1 MDSKSLPRHY
11 VPITRLLFVILVA
24 CPPHVVLGENKSS
37 NASFNSSDHMDEK
50 EQDFIKWVARVGNQ
64 FYSGSYSGDQVGK
77 NRLSGIKSVGYTLTV
92 GKSGSGAQFLTVQDA
107 VDAVP
112 KHNSQRIII
121 QIGPGIYKEKVH
133 VPSSKPYITF
143 QGAGASSTTITWHDT
158 EASTGALAK
167 SASVSIDSRGF
178 IARDMTFEN
187 SASAPPIGST
197 DRQAVALMIAGD
209 QAAFYNCNFVGHQDT
224 LYDYKGR
231 HYFEE
236 CLIQGSV
243 DFICGNGQSLYKKC
257 ELRTVLRSTQSLTA
271 QKRAKP
277 SENTGFSFVDCKV
290 TGEGMAYLGRA
301 WGPYSRVVFSYTY
314 MDDIIK
320 PQGWHN
326 WDDSSREHKVFFG
339 QYKCSGPGAEQSE
352 RVGWSRELSDTEAA
366 PFQSVSFIDGA
377 SWLES

>member
-178 IARDMTFEN
+178 IARDMTFE
-187 SASAPPIGST
+187 
-197 DRQAVALMIAGD
+197 
-209 QAAFYNCNFVGHQDT
+209 
-224 LYDYKGR
+224 
-231 HYFEE
+231 
-236 CLIQGSV
+236 
-243 DFICGNGQSLYKKC
+243 KC